1 MSSVI
6 PPGNA
11 NARSFNDDSSPDS
24 RLTADLKVSVN
35 AQVLPG
41 SSLDWYYRIL
51 QLCASVRGEL
61 KSAEV
66 WPRFQA
72 VQGQNRDLIW
82 AGLSRVRI
90 HIVDP
95 RPYRSRFNHIL
106 RGVLKVD
113 NPSVFLRERVASKEP
128 FAVWLSQQGQIFTAD
143 RILSD
148 SVGARV
154 HSVSR
159 FVSDQPFLLGDDGDD
174 EIQVLRLSDFGLEIK
189 PLVRKVSVWAAKSA
203 AVFHEALDAFTE
215 VDPET
220 ALYSNYLIR
229 ARMKARVLDT
239 HTFDSGDQRQI
250 NLLERARTTILE
262 NLKEF
267 SYRMAPTEPK
277 PYVQLGSTD
286 SYLIQAADIAA
297 GIVGRMLETQTLAA
311 VVGAFEYVTYNGRRL
326 SISDAEELM
335 RVDANRE

>member
-1 MSSVI
+1 MASVI

-11 NARSFNDDSSPDS
+11 AARSFNDDSSPDS
-24 RLTADLKVSVN
+24 RLTSDLKVSVN

-41 SSLDWYYRIL
+41 ASLDWFYRIL
-51 QLCASVRGEL
+51 QLCSSVRGEL
-61 KSAEV
+61 KSADA

-95 RPYRSRFNHIL
+95 RPYKNRFDRIL
-106 RGVLKVD
+106 KGVLRVD
-113 NPSVFLRERVASKEP
+113 NPSTFLREQVASKEP
-128 FAVWLSQQGQIFTAD
+128 FAIWLSQQGQLFTAD

-159 FVSDQPFLLGDDGDD
+159 FVSDEPFLLDDDD
-174 EIQVLRLSDFGLEIK
+174 TEVLRLSDFGLEIK

-203 AVFHEALDAFTE
+203 AVFHEALDTFTE

-239 HTFDSGDQRQI
+239 HTFDSGDQKQI
-250 NLLERARTTILE
+250 SLLERARTTILE
-262 NLKEF
+262 NLREVR
-267 SYRMAPTEPK
+267 YGMARTEAK

-286 SYLIQAADIAA
+286 SFLIQAADIAA
-297 GIVGRMLETQTLAA
+297 GIVSRMLETRTLVA
-311 VVGAFEYVTYNGRRL
+311 VVSAFEYVTYNGRRL
-326 SISDAEELM
+326 SLSDAEELM
-335 RVDANRE
+335 RVDVSRD